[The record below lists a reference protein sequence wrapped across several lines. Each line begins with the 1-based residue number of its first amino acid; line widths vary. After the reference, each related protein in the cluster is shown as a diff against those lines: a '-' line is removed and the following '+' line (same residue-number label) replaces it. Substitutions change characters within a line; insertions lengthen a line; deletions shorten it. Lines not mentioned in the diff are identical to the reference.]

1 MTDADTE
8 MEPPEERKTE
18 DEPPTFDWDKPS
30 EVVSGDRTRDDFL
43 DVALQL
49 REPTSVSEIA
59 ERAGRGEDS
68 AREYMRFF
76 EGIGV
81 VERVTDS
88 PEQYRVNREY
98 LRWRQVGRIRDRH
111 SSGEI
116 AEMLSGVTDR
126 IDGYRDEFDAET
138 PSEVSV
144 VEHAEEHDEDV
155 ESVWRRLSDWRTD
168 IERSRLLDEAIRR
181 KDDGAEDVAVR

>member
-1 MTDADTE
+1 MDDTN
-8 MEPPEERKTE
+8 MEPPEGMKTGDEAPDLALGTSRRKSSRATGR
-18 DEPPTFDWDKPS
+18 
-30 EVVSGDRTRDDFL
+30 VRTSL

-49 REPTSVSEIA
+49 REPTSVSDIA

-76 EGIGV
+76 ESIGV
-81 VERVTDS
+81 VERVTDR

-98 LRWRQVGRIRDRH
+98 LRWRQVERIREEH
-111 SSGEI
+111 SSEEI
-116 AEMLSGVTDR
+116 VGLLSDVTDR

-155 ESVWRRLSDWRTD
+155 ESAWRRLSDWRTD
-168 IERSRLLDEAIRR
+168 IGRSRLLDEAIRR
-181 KDDGAEDVAVR
+181 KDDEAEDVAAR

>member
-1 MTDADTE
+1 MD
-8 MEPPEERKTE
+8 PPEERKTE
-18 DEPPTFDWDKPS
+18 DEPPTFDWEEPS
-30 EVVSGDRTRDDFL
+30 KVVSGDSTREDFL

-49 REPTSVSEIA
+49 REPTPASEIA

-98 LRWRQVGRIRDRH
+98 LRWRQVGRIREGH
-111 SSGEI
+111 SPEEI
-116 AEMLSGVTDR
+116 AGMLSDVTDR
-126 IDGYRDEFDAET
+126 IDRYRNEFDADE

-144 VEHAEEHDEDV
+144 VKHAEESDEDV
-155 ESVWRRLSDWRTD
+155 ESVWRKLSDWGTD
-168 IERSRLLDEAIRR
+168 MERRRLLDEAIRR
-181 KDDGAEDVAVR
+181 NNNEAEDVAVR